1 MAVPQCESP
10 STVPDTLP
18 LRDAVPE
25 NTTRQRLRKLRLGE
39 ILVEQKVLNA
49 EALARGLEAQKR
61 TGRKL
66 GRVLAELG
74 LVKEDAISLALSR
87 QFNIPFV
94 DLQRLQ
100 LPQESTTLLT
110 ETQARRLRAL
120 VLRATPTV
128 VRVAMA
134 DPTDLPAFDELE
146 HILKRELDLAVVTES
161 DLLSVIDRVYHS
173 GSQISGLAEE
183 LGRNVADADSMVAG
197 LGLTASADEVPVAR
211 LLKSIFEDA
220 MRARASD
227 VHLEPQ
233 EKSLQVRFRIDGVLH
248 IKAEAEPKIAGA
260 VLLRLK
266 LIASLDISEKRLPQD
281 GRFQINVHGI
291 AVDVRISTMPT
302 AQGES
307 VAMRL
312 LVRSADSLRLDGLGI
327 PPRMLERL
335 RAAMARGNGMILA
348 TGPTGSGKSTTLYGA
363 LSDINTPERKIIT
376 VEDPVEYRLPG
387 ITQVQ
392 VHEKIELTFGRVL
405 RSVLRHDP
413 DVVLVGEMRDAETVE
428 TGLRAAM
435 TGHLVFS
442 TLHTNDAA
450 STPVRLIDM
459 GAPPFMVGLS
469 LRIVIA
475 QRLVRVLCE
484 RCAEAAPPTPAE
496 REWLAALLGAPAAAA
511 GIYRRSRGC
520 PDCNGTGFH
529 GRRGLYEMLE
539 MTPALAEAASHG
551 DTREFLVLA
560 SRQMA
565 GQSLGHYAAQ
575 AVAAG
580 LTTVEE
586 ALRIAVAEPD

>member
-1 MAVPQCESP
+1 VPD
-10 STVPDTLP
+10 DTLP
-18 LRDAVPE
+18 LRGPQQE
-25 NTTRQRLRKLRLGE
+25 TSTRQRLRKLRLGE
-39 ILVEQKVLNA
+39 ILVEQKVLSA
-49 EALARGLEAQKR
+49 ETLARGLEVQKR

-100 LPQESTTLLT
+100 LPQETTTLLT
-110 ETQARRLRAL
+110 ETQSRRLRAL
-120 VLRATPTV
+120 VLRATPSV

-146 HILKRELDLAVVTES
+146 QLLKREIDLAVVTES
-161 DLLSVIDRVYHS
+161 DLLTVIDRVYQG

-183 LGRNVADADSMVAG
+183 LGRNVADVDSAVAG

-291 AVDVRISTMPT
+291 PVDVRISTMPT
-302 AQGES
+302 PQGES

-312 LVRSADSLRLDGLGI
+312 LVRSADKLRLDGLGI

-335 RAAMARGNGMILA
+335 RAAMGRGNGMILA

-363 LSDINTPERKIIT
+363 LADINTPERKIIT

-413 DVVLVGEMRDAETVE
+413 DVVLVGEMRDSETVE

-475 QRLVRVLCE
+475 QRLIRVLCE
-484 RCAEAAPPTPAE
+484 RCAEPARPTPAE
-496 REWLAALLGAPAAAA
+496 MEWLESLLGVEGSAA
-511 GIYRRSRGC
+511 GSYRRSRGC

-539 MTPALAEAASHG
+539 MTPALSEAASHG
-551 DTREFLVLA
+551 DTRAFLALA
-560 SRQMA
+560 ARQMSGHA
-565 GQSLGHYAAQ
+565 LGNYAAD

-580 LTTVEE
+580 LTTVDE
-586 ALRIAVAEPD
+586 ALRVAVAPTD

>member
-1 MAVPQCESP
+1 
-10 STVPDTLP
+10 VPDTLP
-18 LRDAVPE
+18 LRNPAPE
-25 NTTRQRLRKLRLGE
+25 TSTRQRLRKLRLGE
-39 ILVEQKVLNA
+39 ILVEQNVLSP
-49 EALARGLEAQKR
+49 ETLARGLAAQKSS
-61 TGRKL
+61 GRKL
-66 GRVLAELG
+66 GRVLTELG
-74 LVKEDAISLALSR
+74 LAKEEAISHALSR

-100 LPQESTTLLT
+100 LPKESTTLLS
-110 ETQARRLRAL
+110 ESQARRLRAL
-120 VLRATPTV
+120 ALGSTPTS

-146 HILKRELDLAVVTES
+146 HILKREIDLAVVTES
-161 DLLSVIDRVYHS
+161 DLLSVIDRIYQR

-183 LGRNVADADSMVAG
+183 LGRNVAAADLTVAG

-220 MRARASD
+220 LRARASD

-248 IKAEAEPKIAGA
+248 LKAEAEAKIAGA

-281 GRFQINVHGI
+281 GRFQINVHNVP
-291 AVDVRISTMPT
+291 VDVRISTMPT
-302 AQGES
+302 PQGES

-312 LVRSADSLRLDGLGI
+312 LVRNSEKLRLDSLGL
-327 PPRMLERL
+327 PPDMLVRL
-335 RAAMARGNGMILA
+335 RAAMERGNGMILA

-363 LSDINTPERKIIT
+363 LADINTPERKIIT
-376 VEDPVEYRLPG
+376 VEDPIEYRLPG
-387 ITQVQ
+387 IIQVQ

-475 QRLVRVLCE
+475 QRLIRVLCE
-484 RCAEAAPPTPAE
+484 ACAEPKQPSAAETD
-496 REWLAALLGAPAAAA
+496 WLTAMLGPQSVAA
-511 GIYRRSRGC
+511 GRYRRGRGC
-520 PDCNGTGFH
+520 RDCNGTGFH

-539 MTPALAEAASHG
+539 MTPTLAEAVSQG
-551 DTREFLVLA
+551 DTRSFMALA
-560 SRQMA
+560 AKQMA
-565 GQSLGHYAAQ
+565 GQTLSRYAAET
-575 AVAAG
+575 VAAG
-580 LTTVEE
+580 LTTIDE
-586 ALRIAVAEPD
+586 ALRIAVAATD